1 MASVIHHIDRLKEK
15 PSHVRERVAL
25 GVSGGVTAIVAL
37 GWLTAMSSSGAFSL
51 ATKSVAEGV
60 RPPAEVAT
68 SINESS
74 SSFKSL
80 LGAAAASLGASTSP
94 AAISVVE
101 VRSSSTL
108 DSGSKNEPT
117 VIPF

>member
-1 MASVIHHIDRLKEK
+1 MASVTHHIDRLKEK
-15 PSHVRERVAL
+15 PSHIRERVAF
-25 GVSGGVTAIVAL
+25 GVSGGVTALVAL

-60 RPPAEVAT
+60 RPPAAVAT

-94 AAISVVE
+94 SSISVVE
-101 VRSSSTL
+101 VSSSSTL
-108 DSGSKNEPT
+108 DGQSSSGPT